1 MVGPKPNEIVQAEQ
15 LMNESKTEEALEIV
29 REFQQSAWPYFFK
42 RESNKALE
50 ITEQSKELMEKIGE
64 EIDLANNFFLMG
76 YIYLQK
82 GNLNESLKYGM
93 ESVKIHEKI
102 NNRDGLESSLSLV
115 GNIHWYIGNFIEA
128 LEYCERSLT
137 YSKNDIR
144 IKASNLRVLG
154 NIHLIRGELT
164 QALKYSEEGMKLA
177 NEGKYQDLITS
188 FRCYLGNAYKF
199 MGEYIR
205 AIEYLN
211 PNLIETKISF
221 PFQDV
226 YKGIALFTLITIY
239 HEMGDDKMS
248 HYYLDQFEEFAKEKE
263 NKDIRNFYF
272 VAKGI
277 LLLNESSRTRDR
289 AEAEKLFKKVV
300 EDAISVLPL
309 YLYALWGLICTY
321 IEELGISNDLEIL
334 EDINPLI
341 DRYLSLAYRIKS
353 SIMVCEVHVFKSK
366 LALVQLNFDE
376 AKLLL
381 TQAQQIA
388 ESHNLG
394 WQAHRISNYHDELL
408 EQQDRWNYLK
418 NTNAPISERIEIASF
433 DGILN
438 QIQGKRLEESIVLI
452 HEEPVLLLIITKG
465 GFLIFS
471 YPFTDEWKHDTEIFG
486 SFLSAF
492 TSFSDEFFSKGLDRA
507 KFGED
512 TLLMQSVGN
521 YSIGYLYK
529 GQSYP
534 AKQKL
539 TTFTKEIQD
548 NTSIWQNFE
557 KFVKTSQ
564 VAQVKDLPQ
573 IKNLINDIFNV

>member
-1 MVGPKPNEIVQAEQ
+1 MDDPKPKEIIQAEK
-15 LMNESKTEEALEIV
+15 LISTGNIEEALEIV
-29 REFQQSAWPYFFK
+29 RKFQQSAWPYFFK

-50 ITEQSKELMEKIGE
+50 IAVQSKELIEKIGE
-64 EIDLANNFFLMG
+64 KIDLANNFFLMG

-263 NKDIRNFYF
+263 NKDITNFYF

-289 AEAEKLFKKVV
+289 AEAEKLFKRVV
-300 EDAISVLPL
+300 EDPISALPL

-334 EDINPLI
+334 NDINPLI
-341 DRYLSLAYRIKS
+341 DRYL
-353 SIMVCEVHVFKSK
+353 
-366 LALVQLNFDE
+366 
-376 AKLLL
+376 
-381 TQAQQIA
+381 
-388 ESHNLG
+388 
-394 WQAHRISNYHDELL
+394 
-408 EQQDRWNYLK
+408 
-418 NTNAPISERIEIASF
+418 
-433 DGILN
+433 
-438 QIQGKRLEESIVLI
+438 
-452 HEEPVLLLIITKG
+452 
-465 GFLIFS
+465 
-471 YPFTDEWKHDTEIFG
+471 
-486 SFLSAF
+486 
-492 TSFSDEFFSKGLDRA
+492 
-507 KFGED
+507 
-512 TLLMQSVGN
+512 
-521 YSIGYLYK
+521 
-529 GQSYP
+529 
-534 AKQKL
+534 
-539 TTFTKEIQD
+539 
-548 NTSIWQNFE
+548 
-557 KFVKTSQ
+557 
-564 VAQVKDLPQ
+564 
-573 IKNLINDIFNV
+573 